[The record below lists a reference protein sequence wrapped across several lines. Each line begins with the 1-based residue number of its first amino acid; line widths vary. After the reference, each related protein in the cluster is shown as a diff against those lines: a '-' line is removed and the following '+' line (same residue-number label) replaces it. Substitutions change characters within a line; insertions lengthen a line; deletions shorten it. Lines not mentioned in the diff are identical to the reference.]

1 MKYNK
6 YIVAHAPGSSGR
18 FISKILDR
26 LILNS
31 EKPID
36 IFPNNST
43 HAIIPNYASPVLQET
58 ALRKINKE
66 EYTGVSIPDLNN
78 SNLYNTFYF
87 DLRGRTYSSILT
99 THVYPDFIK
108 INEKYDDLGIIIV
121 NFSESDV
128 KEISFNSAYKNKNI
142 QIPNS
147 RLDVASKFFLEKYTN
162 FMKIQN
168 IPENCLILQYTD
180 LYRDLTDK
188 LNTINQLKEF
198 AEISNNPN
206 SVINAHKQYL
216 EGRTRI
222 VNEFG
227 LR

>member
-6 YIVAHAPGSSGR
+6 YIVAHAPGSSGT
-18 FISKILDR
+18 FITMILDR

-31 EKPID
+31 NRPINVY
-36 IFPNNST
+36 PNNSAHDVRGIAQYQRST
-43 HAIIPNYASPVLQET
+43 RNQ
-58 ALRKINKE
+58 N
-66 EYTGVSIPDLNN
+66 YTGISVPDAHA
-78 SNLYNTFYF
+78 SDIYDTFYF
-87 DLRGRTYSSILT
+87 DRPGKTYSSILT
-99 THVYPDFIK
+99 THVYPDFKK

>member
-6 YIVAHAPGSSGR
+6 YIVAHAPGSSGT
-18 FISKILDR
+18 FVSMILDR

-31 EKPID
+31 EKPIN
-36 IFPNNST
+36 IYPNNSAHVVRT
-43 HAIIPNYASPVLQET
+43 
-58 ALRKINKE
+58 KNKE
-66 EYTGVSIPDLNN
+66 LEYTGVSVPDLNAPDI
-78 SNLYNTFYF
+78 YDTFYF
-87 DLRGRTYSSILT
+87 DRRGRTYSSILT